1 MKIKLAWPFLISVS
15 LFATYFVYFLTLV
28 FSALPSFRKSK
39 WALSF
44 RLRQNWKNHLQ
55 IHGPQPSPSGNQK
68 TIWIHA
74 ASGEIEYAKS
84 VLRDLREKHPSAFF
98 VVTYSSIS
106 GLDFQKGLGDA
117 DASCPLPF
125 EITGD
130 LREFLDRFSP
140 EILLIAR
147 TDVWPLTLNECKK
160 RGIPTLLFA
169 VTQSKPLK
177 NFFKYTL
184 FSALDHISFVSPEDS
199 QNAQLVSPQIQVD
212 GDPRYDQVIWRL
224 SHKKTLLPLK
234 NFLSE
239 PFTLVFGSIW
249 EEDIEAL
256 LPRVLDLQASF
267 ILVPHEWNLETET
280 LIKTKLQGRSWR
292 KYSELPGDSKGMT
305 PVSVIV
311 VDQKG
316 ILAELYEMADAVFV
330 GGSFRRK
337 VHSVMEPLACGK
349 PVLVGPYFRNNR
361 EAIEFSSKT
370 LGPVSFVQVVQ
381 SAAEFLDGIH
391 KIRKAT
397 DLHKEILAEVKTRT
411 GASSRISNRVDA
423 ILKESANSLHRTN

>member
-1 MKIKLAWPFLISVS
+1 MNQKLAWPLLFSLS
-15 LFATYFVYFLTLV
+15 LFATYFVYFITLV
-28 FSALPSFRKSK
+28 LSGLPSFRKSK

-84 VLRDLREKHPSAFF
+84 VLRDLRERHPSAFF

-106 GLDFQKGLGDA
+106 GLDFQKGQGNS

-130 LREFLDRFSP
+130 LKEFLDRFSP
-140 EILLIAR
+140 QILLIAR

-169 VTQSKPLK
+169 VTQSKPLR
-177 NFFKYTL
+177 NFFKFTL
-184 FSALDHISFVSPEDS
+184 FSALDHISFVSPEDY
-199 QNAQLVSPQIQVD
+199 QNAQLISPQSQVD
-212 GDPRYDQVIWRL
+212 GDPRYDQVLWRL

-239 PFTLVFGSIW
+239 SLTLVLGSIW

-256 LPRVLDLQASF
+256 LPQILDLQASF
-267 ILVPHEWNLETET
+267 ILVPHEWDLDMENL
-280 LIKTKLQGRSWR
+280 IQSKLQGRSWR
-292 KYSELPGDSKGMT
+292 KYSELPEDSKGMT
-305 PVSVIV
+305 PISIIV

-349 PVLVGPYFRNNR
+349 PVLVGPYYRNNR
-361 EAIEFSSKT
+361 EAIEFSSKP
-370 LGPVSFVQVVQ
+370 LGPAPFVQVIQ
-381 SAAEFLDGIH
+381 SANEFLDGIH

-397 DLHKEILAEVKTRT
+397 DLHKEILTEVKART
-411 GASSRISNRVDA
+411 GASSKISNRVDA
-423 ILKESANSLHRTN
+423 ILKENANFSHRTN